1 MNTNHTTTVLAILDR
16 SAVSGVVRA
25 VLEQGA
31 RVDEVSD
38 AVGLAAAFERQAP
51 NVLVAQRHVSW
62 APASRLVP
70 MVRRR
75 WPSCRVVL
83 LGDADGLEVD
93 ASLPV
98 DLAGLA
104 DLPKLI
110 SNVSAQEGLPT
121 ALADAPFGILIDG
134 ATSWKNDWITR
145 TFPEVSSVAD
155 LIARSDAR
163 DELESR
169 KEIGELTTFQID
181 DGSLVVDVS
190 IAGDIAMVVPSM
202 GGVRAPTSSSDE
214 SHNAKVRK
222 VAHDLVQPLRT
233 AAYWVTKVDD
243 EEEAAEQ
250 AREILTRAQAL
261 VRSLLEGE
269 DAQGVCNLDDVVHA
283 AMRALHAT
291 IKEHDASVEVRQPL
305 GLVAA
310 PALTVDRVFQNLI
323 SNAVR
328 YSGPGEPVV
337 IEAVERSGWMEVS
350 VTNRGPGDDGSKSGT
365 GLGLGIVREL
375 IERIGGDFEF
385 AIGSQGATAI
395 VRLPKASR

>member
-16 SAVSGVVRA
+16 SAVSGVVKA

-38 AVGLAAAFERQAP
+38 AIGLAAAFERQAP
-51 NVLVAQRHVSW
+51 DVLVSQRHVPW
-62 APASRLVP
+62 APVSRLVP

-83 LGDADGLEVD
+83 LGDADGLDVD

-110 SNVSAQEGLPT
+110 SNVSSNETLPT

-134 ATSWKNDWITR
+134 EASWKNDWISR
-145 TFPEVSSVAD
+145 TFPTVSSIGD
-155 LIARSDAR
+155 LISRSEQR
-163 DELESR
+163 SELESR
-169 KEIGELTTFQID
+169 QEIGELTTFQID

-202 GGVRAPTSSSDE
+202 GGVRAPTASEQD
-214 SHNAKVRK
+214 HNATIRK

-243 EEEAAEQ
+243 EDDAAEQ

-261 VRSLLEGE
+261 VRSLLEGD
-269 DAQGVCNLDDVVHA
+269 DAKGVCNLDDVVHA

-291 IKEHDASVEVRQPL
+291 IKEHDVSVEVRQPL

-337 IEAVERSGWMEVS
+337 IEAVERSGWVEIS

-375 IERIGGDFEF
+375 IERVGGDFEF

-395 VRLPKASR
+395 VRLPKAAR

>member
-62 APASRLVP
+62 APASRLLP

-75 WPSCRVVL
+75 WPGCRVVL

-110 SNVSAQEGLPT
+110 HNVSPQQGLPT
-121 ALADAPFGILIDG
+121 ALADAPFGVLIDG
-134 ATSWKNDWITR
+134 ATSWKNDWIAR
-145 TFPEVSSVAD
+145 TFPEVESVDD

-163 DELESR
+163 ADLESR

-202 GGVRAPTSSSDE
+202 GGARSPAASAE
-214 SHNAKVRK
+214 GHNAKVRK

-269 DAQGVCNLDDVVHA
+269 DEKGVCNLDDVVHA

-291 IKEHDASVEVRQPL
+291 IKEHGASVEVRQPL

-337 IEAVERSGWMEVS
+337 IEAVERSGWVEVS

-375 IERIGGDFEF
+375 VERIGGDFEF

-395 VRLPKASR
+395 VRLPKGTQ